1 MVEFNLMNAY
11 LMNALSNAGGYAAIG
26 LAAIG
31 SAYGAGVAGMA
42 AIGAWKKCYIQ
53 NRPAPFL
60 LLALAGA
67 PLSQTIY
74 GMIMMMVMKG
84 KIDGAAAA
92 AAAAVKAGEKVP
104 TNVEAV
110 FQLWPFFLILGVM
123 AGLGFLFSS
132 LWQGKA
138 AAAACDAYG
147 ETEKGFANDL
157 MILGVVETVSIF
169 VLVFALMVV

>member
-1 MVEFNLMNAY
+1 MEEALMH
-11 LMNALSNAGGYAAIG
+11 ALSNAGGYAAIG
-26 LAAIG
+26 LASIG
-31 SAYGAGVAGMA
+31 SAAGSGVAGMA
-42 AIGAWKKCYIQ
+42 AVGAWKKCYIQ

-74 GMIMMMVMKG
+74 GMILMMVIRG
-84 KIDGAAAA
+84 K
-92 AAAAVKAGEKVP
+92 
-104 TNVEAV
+104 VETADPY
-110 FQLWPFFLILGVM
+110 LWPFYLIMGVM
-123 AGLGFLFSS
+123 AGIGFMMSS
-132 LWQGKA
+132 YWQGKA
-138 AAAACDAYG
+138 AAAACDAFG